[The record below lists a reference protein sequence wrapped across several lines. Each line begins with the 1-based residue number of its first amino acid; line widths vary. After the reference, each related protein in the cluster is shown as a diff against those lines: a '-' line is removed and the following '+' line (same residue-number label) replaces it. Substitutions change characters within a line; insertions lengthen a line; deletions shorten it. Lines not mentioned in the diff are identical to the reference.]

1 MMTMDDEKS
10 GGRIKAKTLT
20 AEERELYSR
29 QIPVPRWGLQG
40 QRRLKNSVAF
50 VAGAG
55 GLGSAVCFYLA
66 AAGIGGIRLCD
77 SEAVDLSN
85 LNRQILF
92 RRDDIGKLKAETAA
106 QRLSQ
111 LNPRVQVIPLCEI
124 ITQRSIQRLAGGSSI
139 LVDCL
144 DNFETRYILNTYSV
158 ARSVP
163 LAHAGV
169 QGFSGQLSF
178 FHPPKTACLRCVF
191 PDVPPRQKTAVIGAT
206 AGILGSM
213 EAGEVLKYLTN
224 RGGLLENRLLIW
236 DGERGAAEM
245 VAVSKDPS
253 CPVCG
258 G

>member
-1 MMTMDDEKS
+1 MKKADDEKS
-10 GGRIKAKTLT
+10 TKALS

-29 QIPVPRWGLQG
+29 QISVPRWGLKA

-77 SEAVDLSN
+77 NEALELSN
-85 LNRQILF
+85 LNRQILY
-92 RRDDIGKLKAETAA
+92 RRNDIGKPKAETAA
-106 QRLSQ
+106 ERLSQ
-111 LNPRVQVIPLCEI
+111 LNPHSQVVPLCET
-124 ITQRSIQRLAGGSSI
+124 ITHRSIERLAQGCSI

-144 DNFETRYILNTYSV
+144 DNFETRFILNEYSV
-158 ARSVP
+158 GRSLP
-163 LAHAGV
+163 LVHAGV
-169 QGFSGQLSF
+169 QGLSGQLSF
-178 FHPPKTACLRCVF
+178 FHPPETPCLRCVF
-191 PDVPPRQKTAVIGAT
+191 PDVPPREKTAVLGVA

-213 EAGEVLKYLTN
+213 EASEALKFLSG
-224 RGGLLENRLLIW
+224 RGGMLENRLLIW
-236 DGERGAAEM
+236 DGDRSTME
-245 VAVSKDPS
+245 VVDVSRDPS